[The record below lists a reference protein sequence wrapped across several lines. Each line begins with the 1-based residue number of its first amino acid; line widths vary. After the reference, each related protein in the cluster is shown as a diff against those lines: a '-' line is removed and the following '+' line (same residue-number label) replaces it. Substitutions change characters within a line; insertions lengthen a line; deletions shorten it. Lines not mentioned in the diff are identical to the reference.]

1 MLALDKILNE
11 DEKFSADKMRKVIL
25 PVRLSSFLTI
35 LTLLVDWI
43 SVVKSAKIPPT
54 KQVEIVQ
61 NYSVFSVFNATRPVT
76 SGKELDQIPNRPGS
90 SAESLIR
97 HLDFIR

>member
-1 MLALDKILNE
+1 
-11 DEKFSADKMRKVIL
+11 MRKVIFL
-25 PVRLSSFLTI
+25 VRVSRYLIFI
-35 LTLLVDWI
+35 TLLVDWI
-43 SVVKSAKIPPT
+43 SVVKSATIPPK

-61 NYSVFSVFNATRPVT
+61 NYSVFSVFNATRPTT
-76 SGKELDQIPNRPGS
+76 SGKELDPTPNRPGS